1 MLNKYHSSTLIVL
14 FVVIMLNVIEI
25 YSLNYDSQ
33 SGADPE
39 RSTQRIL
46 SRKRRYLIFPTGS
59 SIQLGIV
66 LVLAFIPI
74 SDFPILK
81 C

>member
-1 MLNKYHSSTLIVL
+1 MLNKYHSSTSIVL

-33 SGADPE
+33 SGADAE

>member
-33 SGADPE
+33 SGADAE
-39 RSTQRIL
+39 QSTQRIL

-66 LVLAFIPI
+66 LVLAFIIPI
-74 SDFPILK
+74 SDFPIP
-81 C
+81 